1 LLLFIKVPL
10 KEGLRFF
17 LLFALGFLLCRVFW
31 ALAFALGFLVWEVF
45 RREKNYWR
53 EKMAKEGLIETLH

>member
-53 EKMAKEGLIETLH
+53 EKNG